1 MNRWRRLSGAVALAL
16 FCSQVAAAQVVI
28 NELVYDDSGTDDRE
42 FVELYNAGN
51 SPIDI
56 SGWLLR
62 ASDTVAPPG
71 DNNPDYTIPAG
82 TVLAPGQYYVIGS
95 ANVPNVD
102 FVVGST
108 NLWEN
113 SNEAIEL
120 IDTNGSLVDAVVY
133 ELNKGPVAIGPAEG
147 GIWGNFTSIDG
158 STQSWARYIDGRDTN
173 NNGRD
178 FGLRPMTPGASNL
191 GSGSVVPTYT
201 LADVDMLNVGD
212 PHPGLTSGSFVGAQV
227 IDPTVASAA
236 NPNAIPPSPQGGL
249 ASVAWDPSG
258 GGNAVVSDDVVNG
271 GGFEIFA
278 YLDTNPLGAAGAES
292 TTYGIMGTTATFY
305 NLPDPSGL
313 LFGDVVTAN
322 GNTGL
327 GWLFEKEDSSG
338 LISLKLIDF
347 GDGGDSS
354 PGAST
359 PQDWIVIADIDLSG
373 APSGWHLLS
382 IDYDPATGQVVAQF
396 DNQVFNFTTETD
408 LVGAFYIGYRE
419 SLAGVPS
426 NLRPPTFDIVPEPAS
441 LALLALGCFTMLR
454 RRS

>member
-1 MNRWRRLSGAVALAL
+1 MRTLRCWTGAAVLALWVPLAVA
-16 FCSQVAAAQVVI
+16 QTPPVVI
-28 NELVYDDSGTDDRE
+28 NEVVYDDSGTDDRE
-42 FVELYNAGN
+42 FVELYNAGLA
-51 SPIDI
+51 PIDI
-56 SGWLLR
+56 SGWMLR

-82 TVLAPGQYYVIGS
+82 TVLTPGQYYVIG
-95 ANVPNVD
+95 AATVPNVD

-120 IDTNGSLVDAVVY
+120 VDQGGFVVDTVVY

-158 STQSWARYIDGRDTN
+158 SLQSWARYIDGRDTN

-178 FGLRPMTPGASNL
+178 FGLRPMTPGANNL
-191 GSGSVVPTYT
+191 GSGSLVPTYT
-201 LADVDMLNVGD
+201 LSDVDLLNVGD

-258 GGNAVVSDDVVNG
+258 GGNAVVSDDVVTG
-271 GGFEIFA
+271 GGFELFA

-322 GNTGL
+322 GNTGI

-359 PQDWIVIADIDLSG
+359 PQDWIVIADLDLSG
-373 APSGWHLLS
+373 TPSGWHLLS
-382 IDYDPATGQVVAQF
+382 IDYDPVSGEVTARF
-396 DNQVFNFTTETD
+396 DNQVFDFTTETD

-426 NLRPPTFDIVPEPAS
+426 NLRPPTFDMVPEPAS
-441 LALLALGCFTMLR
+441 LVLLAVGLLALR
-454 RRS
+454 RR